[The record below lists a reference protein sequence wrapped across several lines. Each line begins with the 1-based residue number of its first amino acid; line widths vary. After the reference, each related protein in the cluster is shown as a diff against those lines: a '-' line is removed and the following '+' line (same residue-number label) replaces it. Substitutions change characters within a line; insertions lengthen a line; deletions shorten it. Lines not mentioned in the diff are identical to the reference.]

1 MFGNV
6 LTEKIE
12 ELLLAWMHPVLE
24 HRSFS
29 LDVRIRVLKENLG
42 FVIAY
47 QPRAAVRGFYDK
59 NLRETTQRTSNRLL
73 EHLPHHRMISV
84 DDGSSISYAVYTYT
98 SLAVYTRP
106 AATRAFFAP
115 LCGIRS
121 KSFRNKY
128 FLKMEV

>member
-59 NLRETTQRTSNRLL
+59 NLGILGICSWLPG
-73 EHLPHHRMISV
+73 HL
-84 DDGSSISYAVYTYT
+84 
-98 SLAVYTRP
+98 
-106 AATRAFFAP
+106 
-115 LCGIRS
+115 
-121 KSFRNKY
+121 
-128 FLKMEV
+128 

>member
-47 QPRAAVRGFYDK
+47 QPRAAVRGHNAPVIGCSNTK
-59 NLRETTQRTSNRLL
+59 NSC
-73 EHLPHHRMISV
+73 HCH
-84 DDGSSISYAVYTYT
+84 
-98 SLAVYTRP
+98 
-106 AATRAFFAP
+106 
-115 LCGIRS
+115 
-121 KSFRNKY
+121 
-128 FLKMEV
+128 

>member
-1 MFGNV
+1 M

-47 QPRAAVRGFYDK
+47 QPRW
-59 NLRETTQRTSNRLL
+59 
-73 EHLPHHRMISV
+73 
-84 DDGSSISYAVYTYT
+84 
-98 SLAVYTRP
+98 
-106 AATRAFFAP
+106 
-115 LCGIRS
+115 
-121 KSFRNKY
+121 
-128 FLKMEV
+128 

>member
-1 MFGNV
+1 M

-12 ELLLAWMHPVLE
+12 ELLLARMHPVLE

-29 LDVRIRVLKENLG
+29 LVVRFRFLKQNLG

-59 NLRETTQRTSNRLL
+59 NLRETTQRTSNWA
-73 EHLPHHRMISV
+73 SV
-84 DDGSSISYAVYTYT
+84 AG
-98 SLAVYTRP
+98 RP

-121 KSFRNKY
+121 KSFRNKKV
-128 FLKMEV
+128 LKLEV